1 MGLLSKAQQ
10 AALLALLTLFL
21 ASLAFGGWNW
31 YRKNVY
37 YDALHKVAAERVKEQ
52 RDAERKLAAD
62 LTALETNLLARSKT
76 REDTLDRQLA
86 DAARNPDVRIEY
98 RLRDRWLPVSC
109 PAGAGAGAGQESA
122 GGLQR
127 EDEQFLVR
135 ESGRADDVADQL
147 NSCIDAYDNARQAA
161 LKAQK

>member
-1 MGLLSKAQQ
+1 MFPSLIDRAIAIALAVLVLVLAPT
-10 AALLALLTLFL
+10 AA
-21 ASLAFGGWNW
+21 WNW

-37 YDALHKVAAERVKEQ
+37 YDALHIVAAGKVKDQ
-52 RDAERKLAAD
+52 LAAERKLASD
-62 LTALETNLLARSKT
+62 LTALETQLNARSKT

-86 DAARNPDVRIEY
+86 DAARSQSVRVEY

-109 PAGAGAGAGQESA
+109 PAGAGPGTGQESA

-147 NSCIDAYDNARQAA
+147 NSCIDAYELARQAA
-161 LKAQK
+161 LRANK

>member
-10 AALLALLTLFL
+10 IALAVLLGLLTI
-21 ASLAFGGWNW
+21 SMVFGGWNW

-37 YDALHKVAAERVKEQ
+37 YAALHQVAAEKVEKTRQ
-52 RDAERKLAAD
+52 AEAD
-62 LTALETNLLARSKT
+62 LRTKLTALETDLTARSKT

-86 DAARNPDVRIEY
+86 DAARSQSMRVEY

-135 ESGRADDVADQL
+135 ESGRADNVADQL
-147 NSCIDAYDNARQAA
+147 NSCIDAYELARQTA
-161 LKAQK
+161 LKANK